1 MSLKKVNSNDVLR
14 LPAFS
19 HAIVA
24 GDFIYVSG
32 TLGTEGKEMQLAA
45 GGTAGQTRQTL
56 LNIKTILNE
65 AGAGLED
72 VVKMNVFLK
81 DETTF
86 ADMNKVYVEIMGE
99 DGPARI
105 TVSNAKLGLDAEV
118 EIDCIAY
125 KPGT

>member
-1 MSLKKVNSNDVLR
+1 MTMKKFNTDKVLR

-19 HAIVA
+19 HAVVA

-32 TLGTEGKEMQLAA
+32 TLGTMGTEMQLAE
-45 GGTAGQTRQTL
+45 GGTAGETRQAL
-56 LNIKTILNE
+56 LNIEHILQE
-65 AGAGLED
+65 SGATLQD

-81 DETTF
+81 DPETF
-86 ADMNKVYVEIMGE
+86 AEMNKTYVDIMGE

-118 EIDCIAY
+118 EIDCVAY
-125 KPGT
+125 KPVN